1 MIEIIVLDASIFI
14 EQLADEN
21 LRKLSSLLLFGRWRP
36 ETGHMILHNF

>member
-1 MIEIIVLDASIFI
+1 MIEIIFLDASTFI

-21 LRKLSSLLLFGRWRP
+21 LWKLSSLLLFGRGKP

>member
-1 MIEIIVLDASIFI
+1 MIEIIVLDALISI

-21 LRKLSSLLLFGRWRP
+21 LWKLSSLLLFGRRRP